1 MDRRVEVSGADLW
14 AWRQRALAKA
24 AIAGVDAQEVDWLL
38 VAMGDIDRLS
48 LRLGSVAQQPRV
60 WLWCSLDDL
69 DQRWQARLQQR
80 VPVQYLVGATPW
92 RDLTLTVSPAVL
104 IPRPETEL
112 IIDLAAAMVK
122 NRPERAIAHQPGA
135 EHLPEGLWVDLGT
148 GSGAIA
154 LALAQTFPKASIL
167 AVDLSPEAVAVAEAN
182 ARRAGLS
189 DRITFYQGSWFE
201 PLAQYR
207 GQISAL
213 VSNPPYIPSALL
225 PTLQPEV
232 FGHEPLTALDGGE
245 DGLSALRL
253 LASQAPEYLVPGG
266 LWLVEMMAGQGTA
279 VEELLMAQGC
289 YGDIQTHLDL
299 AGRDRFVQAIYSP

>member
-1 MDRRVEVSGADLW
+1 MA
-14 AWRQRALAKA
+14 RAEA
-24 AIAGVDAQEVDWLL
+24 AAVDPQEVDWLL
-38 VAMGDIDRLS
+38 TAMGDIDRLA
-48 LRLGSVAQQPRV
+48 LRLGSVAQWPQV
-60 WLWCSLDDL
+60 WLKCSLDDL
-69 DQRWQARLQQR
+69 DQRWQARLEKR
-80 VPVQYLVGATPW
+80 VPVQYLAGATPW
-92 RDLTLTVSPAVL
+92 RDLTLAVSPAVL

-112 IIDLAAAMVK
+112 IIDLAAGMVK
-122 NRPERAIAHQPGA
+122 DQPERATAQRPGSA
-135 EHLPEGLWVDLGT
+135 SLTQGLWVDLGT

-167 AVDLSPEAVAVAEAN
+167 AVDVSPAALAVAEDN

-232 FGHEPLTALDGGE
+232 IGHEPAMALDGGE

-253 LASQAPEYLVPGG
+253 LAAQAPEYLVPGG

-279 VEELLMAQGC
+279 VEDLLVAQGC
-289 YGDIQTHLDL
+289 YGEIQTHLDL
-299 AGRDRFVQAIYSP
+299 AGRDRFVQAIYHP